1 MIMYVGKNASDCTQI
16 YSCLGSLR
24 SIYTGDIVSKI
35 ASDSCTSCFCL
46 GSLRCLCWQYCRQKH
61 KYLQP
66 RLFLPGSLRC
76 VYAIYVVGKTA
87 SDYCQSCVCL
97 GSLMHV
103 YAGGVAGKNT
113 SYCCQSYFCL
123 GSLRSIYT
131 GDVVIK
137 NASDCCQ
144 IYSCLGSLRSIYT
157 GDIFGKNASD
167 SFQSCFC
174 LGSLRC
180 LCWWCFGKTASY
192 CCHGCSCLDSLRS
205 IYTGNVVSK
214 NASDSCQS
222 CFWTGSLR
230 CLRWR
235 CCWQKCKLLLSWLFL
250 PWFLMMC
257 DNKYKTT
264 MSVVAHHKEPRQE
277 QLCWQSL
284 AFLLTTL
291 AV

>member
-103 YAGGVAGKNT
+103 YAGDVAGKNT
-113 SYCCQSYFCL
+113 SYCCQSCF
-123 GSLRSIYT
+123 
-131 GDVVIK
+131 
-137 NASDCCQ
+137 
-144 IYSCLGSLRSIYT
+144 CLGSLRSIYT

-180 LCWWCFGKTASY
+180 L
-192 CCHGCSCLDSLRS
+192 
-205 IYTGNVVSK
+205 
-214 NASDSCQS
+214 
-222 CFWTGSLR
+222 
-230 CLRWR
+230 RWR
-235 CCWQKCKLLLSWLFL
+235 CCRQKCKLLLSWLFL

-257 DNKYKTT
+257 DSKYKTT

-277 QLCWQSL
+277 QLCPHLL

-291 AV
+291 PV